1 MIQTT
6 PNKYKPTIEDLQEVC
21 NTIINKMDD
30 SRTKS
35 RKRSRKFTNWAS
47 EIDHPCLRFLVY
59 SRTNWRDRKLAPA
72 DKQYMFEEG
81 RDGEKKLKAMIEAE
95 GYEVILEQQY
105 FDWNKYEI
113 SGRTDGSLQ
122 FEIPEHNF
130 KGRGPL
136 EIKTVAPHLFKR
148 MTTIE
153 EIKASKSYWVRK
165 AVSQLNIYMLMAGAE
180 FGFLA
185 IKTYRLRPRILPMLV
200 DYELG
205 EKCLK
210 KCEEVNHCVAK
221 GIQPDRIP
229 YDSSICDI
237 CDFDHLCAPVKVTK
251 YVDEIDEQVAKDLQF
266 WKKWNEI
273 GSSWKKIAESLRK
286 RLKGVNTIAEG
297 VQISSHDHET
307 TVYDW
312 PEEYKK
318 IYGRKEIRTKVTL
331 DILEE
336 N

>member
-1 MIQTT
+1 MK
-6 PNKYKPTIEDLQEVC
+6 NEYKPTIEDLQGVC

-30 SRTKS
+30 SRTKG

-47 EIDHPCLRFLVY
+47 EIDHPCLRFMVY
-59 SRTNWRDRKLAPA
+59 SRANWKERKLAPA

-81 RDGEKKLKAMIEAE
+81 RDGEKKLKTMIEAE

-105 FDWNKYEI
+105 FDWGEYQI

-122 FEIPEHNF
+122 FEIPDHNF

-136 EIKTVAPHLFKR
+136 EIKTTAPHLFKR
-148 MTTIE
+148 MNTIE
-153 EIKASKSYWVRK
+153 EIKESKSYWVRK
-165 AVSQLNIYMLMAGAE
+165 AVSQLNIYMLMSGSE

-185 IKTYRLRPRILPMLV
+185 LKTYRLRPRILPMLV

-205 EKCLK
+205 EKCIK
-210 KCEEVNHCVAK
+210 KCEQVNHHVAK
-221 GIQPDRIP
+221 GTLPDRIE
-229 YDSSICDI
+229 YDPAICDI
-237 CDFDHLCAPVKVTK
+237 CDFDHKCAPLKTTK
-251 YVDEIDEQVAKDLQF
+251 YADVIDEQMIKDLRF
-266 WKKWNEI
+266 FKKWQGI

-286 RLKGVNTIAEG
+286 RLKGINTIAEG
-297 VQISSHDHET
+297 VQISSRDHET

-318 IYGRKEIRTKVTL
+318 VYGRKEIRTKVTL

-336 N
+336 D

>member
-1 MIQTT
+1 MK
-6 PNKYKPTIEDLQEVC
+6 NEYKPTIEDLQGVC

-30 SRTKS
+30 SRTKG

-47 EIDHPCLRFLVY
+47 EIDHPCLRFMVY
-59 SRTNWRDRKLAPA
+59 SRANWKERKLAPA

-81 RDGEKKLKAMIEAE
+81 RDGEKKLKTMIEAE
-95 GYEVILEQQY
+95 GYEVILAQQY

-122 FEIPEHNF
+122 FNIPEHGY

-136 EIKTVAPHLFKR
+136 EIKTTAPHLFKR

-153 EIKASKSYWVRK
+153 EIKESKSYWVRK

-185 IKTYRLRPRILPMLV
+185 LKTYRLRPRILPMLV

-205 EKCLK
+205 EKCIK
-210 KCEEVNHCVAK
+210 KCEQVNHHVAK
-221 GIQPDRIP
+221 GTLPDRIE
-229 YDSSICDI
+229 YDPAICDI
-237 CDFDHLCAPVKVTK
+237 CDFDHKCAPLKTTK
-251 YVDEIDEQVAKDLQF
+251 YADVIDEQMIKDLRF
-266 WKKWNEI
+266 FKKWNGV

-286 RLKGVNTIAEG
+286 RLKGINTIAEG
-297 VQISSHDHET
+297 VQISSRDHET

-318 IYGRKEIRTKVTL
+318 VYGRKEIRTKVTL

-336 N
+336 D